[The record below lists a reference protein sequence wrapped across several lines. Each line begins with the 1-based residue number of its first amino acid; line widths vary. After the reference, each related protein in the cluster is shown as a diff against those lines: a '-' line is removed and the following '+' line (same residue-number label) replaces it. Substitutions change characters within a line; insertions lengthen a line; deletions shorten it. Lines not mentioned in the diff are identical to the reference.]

1 MKQDFNNSY
10 QKGYT
15 KGLGFGL
22 VLILIGIVFLLF
34 NFNLLPA
41 QLKWVILSWPSLL
54 IVIGVFKLFKK
65 QFVSSVI
72 LFLVGIFFLVPKIVR
87 AFPVVYPNGIEDF
100 TQNFWPILLIAAGV
114 VLIVGR
120 LFPDRFGDHTFTR
133 KSRSNHSN
141 TYNRNKGFEKNTVFG
156 SGEHIVLEPEF
167 EGGEL
172 NAVFGS
178 LEIDLRKTS
187 LKEGT
192 TRLDANAVF
201 GSITIFVPRNWLVE
215 TNVDAVFGGFEDKR
229 SHDETIDMSRKLLIT
244 GASVFGGSELR
255 N

>member
-1 MKQDFNNSY
+1 MEQDFNNSY

-54 IVIGVFKLFKK
+54 IVFGIINLFKK

-87 AFPVVYPNGIEDF
+87 AFPEAYPNGIEDF

-114 VLIVGR
+114 VLIVGK
-120 LFPDRFGDHTFTR
+120 LFPSSMGNCAHSCSTR
-133 KSRSNHSN
+133 ERYSK
-141 TYNRNKGFEKNTVFG
+141 TYVRNGGIEKNSVFG

-178 LEIDLRKTS
+178 ITIDLRKTS
-187 LKEGT
+187 LKEGV
-192 TRLDANAVF
+192 TRLETNAVF
-201 GSITIFVPRNWLVE
+201 GSVTIFVPSEWMVE
-215 TNVDAVFGGFEDKR
+215 TNVDAVFGGFEDQRKQV
-229 SHDETIDMSRKLLIT
+229 ETIDMSRKLLIT
-244 GASVFGGSELR
+244 GACVFGGTELR